1 MAAVNDPTA
10 AFQTEGGADVKPVD
24 VDLTKLTA
32 LSPEVIMNQA
42 TVSIAMC
49 GSTLFSGKS
58 ARDGMRWTS
67 SCLERNLCMLFGA
80 LITLQMGSVA

>member
-10 AFQTEGGADVKPVD
+10 AFQTEAGADAKPVE

-42 TVSIAMC
+42 TVSIAIRVFAC
-49 GSTLFSGKS
+49 SV
-58 ARDGMRWTS
+58 ANAQRDGKQRDRKS
-67 SCLERNLCMLFGA
+67 RSR
-80 LITLQMGSVA
+80 GS